1 MTLENIRNIV
11 ISTKWEIHPDIKNCK
26 DVECSEM
33 VVFLNDNIS
42 FSVHALRKKKEYPFS
57 FVVTLFKPERKYGLT
72 LDDIDNNLLSSD
84 IEYYVSSKLLEN
96 KEIHK
101 RFLDNL
107 NKTIITI

>member
-1 MTLENIRNIV
+1 MTLEDIRNVV

-33 VVFLNDNIS
+33 VVFWNDNIS

>member
-1 MTLENIRNIV
+1 MNMQETKARIDAKEKQFLE
-11 ISTKWEIHPDIKNCK
+11 
-26 DVECSEM
+26 
-33 VVFLNDNIS
+33 
-42 FSVHALRKKKEYPFS
+42 ALKKEYPSS

-72 LDDIDNNLLSSD
+72 LDDIDINLLSSD

-107 NKTIITI
+107 NKTIITIG